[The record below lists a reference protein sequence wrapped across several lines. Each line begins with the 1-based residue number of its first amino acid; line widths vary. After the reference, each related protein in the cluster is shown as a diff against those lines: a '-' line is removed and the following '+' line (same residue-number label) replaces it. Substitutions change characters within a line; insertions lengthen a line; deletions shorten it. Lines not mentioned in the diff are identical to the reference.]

1 MSATIDTDAD
11 LDEIRRDLSNLKRDV
26 ANHIE
31 HFKDE
36 TKSGVQDVSNQ
47 ITDTVRC
54 SYEHAAAN
62 GEQTAKAIGLWIERR
77 PLLSLGVALGAGYFG
92 ARALARPAS
101 PLLRANSPDSRSP
114 RFNQRSLRRHVTQR
128 R

>member
-26 ANHIE
+26 ASLVE

-47 ITDTVRC
+47 ITDSVRC
-54 SYEHAAAN
+54 AYENAAAN
-62 GEQTAKAIGLWIERR
+62 GEQTAKAIGPWLERR
-77 PLLSLGVALGAGYFG
+77 PLLSLGVAFGAGYFG
-92 ARALARPAS
+92 ARTLASRAGPR
-101 PLLRANSPDSRSP
+101 LRTNSPDSRSP
-114 RFNQRSLRRHVTQR
+114 RLNQGSPR
-128 R
+128 

>member
-36 TKSGVQDVSNQ
+36 TKSGVQDSSNQ
-47 ITDTVRC
+47 ITDSVRC
-54 SYEHAAAN
+54 A
-62 GEQTAKAIGLWIERR
+62 
-77 PLLSLGVALGAGYFG
+77 
-92 ARALARPAS
+92 
-101 PLLRANSPDSRSP
+101 
-114 RFNQRSLRRHVTQR
+114 
-128 R
+128 

>member
-11 LDEIRRDLSNLKRDV
+11 LDEIRRDLSNLRRDV
-26 ANHIE
+26 ASLIE

-47 ITDTVRC
+47 ITDSVRC
-54 SYEHAAAN
+54 AYENAVGN
-62 GEQTAKAIGLWIERR
+62 GEQTSKAISLWIERR

-92 ARALARPAS
+92 ARALTRRAS
-101 PLLRANSPDSRSP
+101 PPFRTNSPDSRSP
-114 RFNQRSLRRHVTQR
+114 RLNPGSLR
-128 R
+128 

>member
-36 TKSGVQDVSNQ
+36 TKSGVQDSSNQ
-47 ITDTVRC
+47 ITDSVRC
-54 SYEHAAAN
+54 AYENAAAN
-62 GEQTAKAIGLWIERR
+62 GEQTAKAIGPWIERR
-77 PLLSLGVALGAGYFG
+77 PLLSLGLAFGAGYFG
-92 ARALARPAS
+92 ARALAPRAGPA
-101 PLLRANSPDSRSP
+101 LRTNSPDSRSP
-114 RFNQRSLRRHVTQR
+114 RLNQGSLR
-128 R
+128 